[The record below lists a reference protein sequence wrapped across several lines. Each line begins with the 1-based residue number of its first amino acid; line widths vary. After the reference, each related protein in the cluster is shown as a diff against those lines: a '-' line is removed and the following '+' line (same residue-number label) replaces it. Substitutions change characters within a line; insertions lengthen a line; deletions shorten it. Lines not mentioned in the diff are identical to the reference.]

1 MKGRKPN
8 LQNVVPM
15 KGEFK
20 KEVPDAPDFLDDL
33 GRAVWDELV
42 PELVRKDRMEI
53 LFRYQFATYC
63 AAVSKFIQATN
74 DLALEGLTYET
85 GKGRNGNQ
93 RRPNPA
99 IAAQSG
105 AISEMN
111 RGAAVFGLSPVDAA
125 RLEGGGQGDLF
136 DEVVKQLNGT
146 N

>member
-8 LQNVVPM
+8 LHNVVPM

-20 KEVPDAPDFLDDL
+20 KEVPAAPDFLDDI
-33 GRAVWDELV
+33 GRSVWDEFV
-42 PELVRKDRMEI
+42 PELVRRDRFDT
-53 LFRYQFATYC
+53 LFSYQFATYC

-74 DLALEGLTYET
+74 DLAMEGLTYET

-105 AISEMN
+105 AIAEMN
-111 RGAAVFGLSPVDAA
+111 RAAAQFGLSPVDAA
-125 RLEGGGQGDLF
+125 RLEGGAQGDLF
-136 DEVVKQLNGT
+136 DEVLKQLNGT
-146 N
+146 D